1 LDSILALLNSKEAV
15 KKRRGI
21 LLLALNPTQTN
32 LLLIK
37 NIAGYDESLSIRFFA
52 RRVLK
57 AIENTHS
64 GPSDEILTGLINHYI
79 QLENEAEKKSF
90 IKLRASKDYINST
103 ALLSLLL
110 SHEKNTAVICFII
123 TSLGECGGE
132 ADIRRIASFNGD
144 NRFEIRRAVFDALLS
159 INSIKTYP
167 FLTQFII
174 DDNYSLASDARNFF
188 KSLNAQL
195 ASKVINFMV
204 SSGTDKMK
212 VAAAAAAGLIICD
225 EIFNE
230 LNSLILS
237 ESPRVK
243 AAALNSLNMF
253 IEAGFEPAVEFM
265 GESSDGLIET
275 AAETLFNLKTLIEIE
290 KYIESPKT
298 DSTEEPPAVNS
309 NECIVHSKDSRRHDV
324 EIKPRPEVE
333 VSHQPAAARA
343 FKPTAESVNA
353 ETAVEDNSTGPNDSG
368 ASETAVKK
376 AAAETAAGSN
386 LPETAASG
394 EVCLFPLESNSRFG
408 YIDSNA
414 RLVIPFSFIRAYPFS
429 SGLAAVMSGISWGYI
444 DQAGNFVITAQFEA
458 AYNFCD
464 NLARV
469 FIAKLYGFI
478 NEKGQLVI
486 KAKYED
492 ARDFSEDLAAVRYE
506 GNWNFINAQGRE
518 QFKKLD
524 YERAASFK
532 NGFAMVRKNK
542 KFGFINKKGEPV
554 IKCAYEM
561 ADDFSEGVACVK
573 TSSKFGYI
581 DGTDKFVIK
590 PQFDKARE
598 FCGGLAAVEMDR
610 HYGFI
615 DAKGKILIK
624 PQYEYAANF
633 NEGLAAVK
641 INELWGFI
649 NTAGETVIKAEFAE
663 AGPFINGLA
672 YVRNGETFNYINK
685 KGELIYNESPA
696 GTAGEIKMQKEINK
710 NLSIQT
716 ATIHALMQRHGY
728 LFSNWKSGA
737 SGHPPQPK
745 SVEYYFLKASS
756 GLNKTFNYTEIMDL
770 IDAIRREHAND
781 VANELIKFLE
791 TNYSV

>member
-1 LDSILALLNSKEAV
+1 MDSILVLLNSKEAV
-15 KKRRGI
+15 NKRRGI

-64 GPSDEILTGLINHYI
+64 SASDEILTGLINHYI
-79 QLENEAEKKSF
+79 QLENEAEKISF
-90 IKLRASKDYINST
+90 IKLRASKDYINSP

-110 SHEKNTAVICFII
+110 SHEKNTAVICFLI

-195 ASKVINFMV
+195 ALKVINFMV

-230 LNSLILS
+230 LKSLAVS
-237 ESPRVK
+237 ELPRVK

-253 IEAGFEPAVEFM
+253 IEAGFEPAVEFAV
-265 GESSDGLIET
+265 ESSDGLIET
-275 AAETLFNLKTLIEIE
+275 ASETLFNLKTLIEIE
-290 KYIESPKT
+290 KYIDLSKT
-298 DSTEEPPAVNS
+298 DSAEKPPVVRSEE
-309 NECIVHSKDSRRHDV
+309 CLVHSEDSRRHVV
-324 EIKPRPEVE
+324 EIKSQMKVE
-333 VSHQPAAARA
+333 VSHQPSAV
-343 FKPTAESVNA
+343 PTFEQKAESGSA
-353 ETAVEDNSTGPNDSG
+353 ETAVKNASAET
-368 ASETAVKK
+368 ATLSET
-376 AAAETAAGSN
+376 AETAARSTS
-386 LPETAASG
+386 PETAASG
-394 EVCLFPLESNSRFG
+394 DVCLFPFENNSRFG

-444 DQAGNFVITAQFEA
+444 DQSGNFVITAQFEA

-478 NEKGQLVI
+478 NDKGQLVI

-492 ARDFSEDLAAVRYE
+492 ARDFSEGLAAVRYE

-524 YERAASFK
+524 YERAASYK

-542 KFGFINKKGEPV
+542 KFGFINKKGETV
-554 IKCAYEM
+554 IRCAYDI

-581 DGTDKFVIK
+581 DCTDKFVIK

-598 FCGGLAAVEMDR
+598 FCGGLAAVEIDK

-615 DAKGKILIK
+615 DAKGKVLIK

-633 NEGLAAVK
+633 SEGLAAVK

-649 NTAGETVIKAEFAE
+649 NTAGETVIKTEFAE

-685 KGELIYNESPA
+685 KGELIYNESPD
-696 GTAGEIKMQKEINK
+696 GSAGEIKMQKEINR

-756 GLNKTFNYTEIMDL
+756 GLNKTFNYTEIIDL
-770 IDAIRREHAND
+770 IEAIRRERAND
-781 VANELIKFLE
+781 VANELLKFLE
-791 TNYSV
+791 TNYSI

>member
-1 LDSILALLNSKEAV
+1 M
-15 KKRRGI
+15 
-21 LLLALNPTQTN
+21 LLALNPTQTN
-32 LLLIK
+32 LLLME

-57 AIENTHS
+57 AVQNTH
-64 GPSDEILTGLINHYI
+64 GAASDEILTGLINHYI
-79 QLENEAEKKSF
+79 QLEKESEKISF
-90 IKLRASKDYINST
+90 IKLRASKDYKDSA

-110 SHEKNTAVICFII
+110 SYEKNTIVICVLI
-123 TSLGECGGE
+123 TTLGERGGE

-144 NRFEIRRAVFDALLS
+144 NRVEIRRAVFDALVS
-159 INSIKTYP
+159 VNSIKTYP

-188 KSLNAQL
+188 KSLNTHL

-204 SSGTDKMK
+204 SSGTDKMR
-212 VAAAAAAGLIICD
+212 AAAATAAGHTICG
-225 EIFNE
+225 EMFNE
-230 LNSLILS
+230 LKSLAAN
-237 ESPRVK
+237 ESHRVRT
-243 AAALNSLNMF
+243 AALNSLNMF
-253 IEAGFEPAVEFM
+253 IEAGYGPAVEFAR
-265 GESSDGLIET
+265 EADELIET

-290 KYIESPKT
+290 KYM
-298 DSTEEPPAVNS
+298 DSAQPGSETEPAG
-309 NECIVHSKDSRRHDV
+309 ETPIQTTAETR
-324 EIKPRPEVE
+324 I
-333 VSHQPAAARA
+333 QPAAEPAIQPA
-343 FKPTAESVNA
+343 AEFISDDSNEPKAVKTAKLPASNETGAKSAPVPIAAES
-353 ETAVEDNSTGPNDSG
+353 TP
-368 ASETAVKK
+368 VKT
-376 AAAETAAGSN
+376 AAEPAPIVTVPA
-386 LPETAASG
+386 G
-394 EVCLFPLESNSRFG
+394 EVFLFPLEHNSKFG

-414 RLVIPFSFIRAYPFS
+414 KLVIPFSFVRAYPFS
-429 SGLAAVMSGISWGYI
+429 NGLAAVLSGISWGYI
-444 DQAGNFVITAQFEA
+444 NQSGGFIITAQFEA

-478 NEKGQLVI
+478 NDKGQLVI

-492 ARDFSEDLAAVRYE
+492 ARDFSEGLAAVRYE
-506 GNWNFINAQGRE
+506 GCWNFINTQGRE

-542 KFGFINKKGEPV
+542 KFGFINIKGEQV
-554 IKCAYEM
+554 IKCAYET

-581 DGTDKFVIK
+581 DGSDKFVIK

-598 FCGGLAAVEMDR
+598 FRGGMAAVEIDK

-615 DAKGKILIK
+615 DAKGKIFIK

-633 NEGLAAVK
+633 SEGLAAVK

-672 YVRNGETFNYINK
+672 YVRNGESFNYINK
-685 KGELIYNESPA
+685 NGELIFNETHA
-696 GTAGEIKMQKEINK
+696 GVAGEIKTPKEINK
-710 NLSIQT
+710 NISIPT
-716 ATIHALMQRHGY
+716 AAIHAVMQRHGY
-728 LFSNWKSGA
+728 LFNNWKSGT
-737 SGHPPQPK
+737 GGRQPPPK
-745 SVEYYFLKASS
+745 SVEFYFLKASS
-756 GLNKTFNYTEIMDL
+756 GLNKTFNYNEIMDL
-770 IDAIRREHAND
+770 IDAIRRERAYE
-781 VANELIKFLE
+781 VVNELIKFLE
-791 TNYSV
+791 TNYS